1 MIACKTLLILSTMI
15 LFVGTAQGQEI
26 DWINPAGG
34 QFNDPANWNPA
45 AVPNAKNAIRFNL
58 PDAYDV
64 TGSFFYVAGTRV
76 TQSDVRILF
85 VEDDGG
91 FFGGLGALSILGP
104 TTDFPGSLTLGGD
117 SNTEASSISI
127 GSANLAARLIFDS
140 ESRLFNSGQL
150 MLRDAGSLEFR
161 LGATDSIFSQLTV
174 ASSSNKLDGAIT
186 VDADPGITAPI
197 LGTRRTLIRIDS
209 STAISPSDFPFV
221 VIRSRPGR
229 TFELFISTSKS
240 STFLESTTAVSDSF
254 TSISLSESDELGDI
268 PTRLLTADLTGNGR
282 DDLVVLVNS
291 GVIRV
296 YESLPSGVFGAPTEY
311 AVCSQPID
319 ASTGDF
325 DQDGNL
331 DLAVGCRGDDTVLL
345 LLNPSAD
352 PSMLVSGPSVVVDG
366 EIRSLA
372 STSFST
378 TTSLA
383 SADGTAVTVRSS
395 NGRGRTKGYVLGG
408 LNLLEVADVEVGDEP
423 GPSDPVDEENKK
435 DPEEPIGVGG
445 LATALAGGSPMPI
458 LTVLKPSSTESGFE
472 TLANIPLTGIAVDLA
487 SSDLD
492 GDGITETLVV
502 TANGHLDLIRT
513 SIPSIG
519 VRSIHL
525 EGTATSIAIG
535 EIDDDGGAE
544 IVIGLADPPRVEIYR
559 RIANFSTPSLTGE
572 VPRITLERY
581 AVQFLG
587 EAPTDVTVTGVEGTT
602 EESEVIIGLPGGGSA
617 PSVNVTE
624 VESLPI
630 PECTYADFN
639 GDGAVTG
646 FDLAYILGY
655 WGPCEGS
662 DLCRT
667 FDLNDDGFV
676 NSADL
681 GLLISSWGP
690 CLP

>member
-1 MIACKTLLILSTMI
+1 M
-15 LFVGTAQGQEI
+15 
-26 DWINPAGG
+26 
-34 QFNDPANWNPA
+34 
-45 AVPNAKNAIRFNL
+45 
-58 PDAYDV
+58 
-64 TGSFFYVAGTRV
+64 
-76 TQSDVRILF
+76 
-85 VEDDGG
+85 
-91 FFGGLGALSILGP
+91 
-104 TTDFPGSLTLGGD
+104 
-117 SNTEASSISI
+117 
-127 GSANLAARLIFDS
+127 
-140 ESRLFNSGQL
+140 
-150 MLRDAGSLEFR
+150 
-161 LGATDSIFSQLTV
+161 
-174 ASSSNKLDGAIT
+174 
-186 VDADPGITAPI
+186 
-197 LGTRRTLIRIDS
+197 
-209 STAISPSDFPFV
+209 
-221 VIRSRPGR
+221 VIRPRPGR
-229 TFELFISTSKS
+229 TFELSVSGSQS
-240 STFLESTTAVSDSF
+240 STLLESTTAVSDSF
-254 TSISLSESDELGDI
+254 AAISLAESDELGDV
-268 PTRLLTADLTGNGR
+268 PTRLVTADLNGNGR

-296 YESLPSGVFGAPTEY
+296 YESLPSGIFGAPTEY
-311 AVCSQPID
+311 AVCAEPID

-331 DLAVGCRGDDTVLL
+331 DLAVGCSGDDTVLL
-345 LLNPSAD
+345 LLNPSGD

-378 TTSLA
+378 TTSLV
-383 SADGTAVTVRSS
+383 SSDGTAVTVRSS

-423 GPSDPVDEENKK
+423 GPSDPVEEENKK

-445 LATALAGGSPMPI
+445 LATAFAGDGPMPI

-472 TLANIPLTGIAVDLA
+472 TLANIPLTGMAVDFA

-492 GDGITETLVV
+492 GDGITETFVV
-502 TANGHLDLIRT
+502 TANGHLDLIR
-513 SIPSIG
+513 PSLPNIG

-535 EIDDDGGAE
+535 DIDDGGGAG

-559 RIANFSTPSLTGE
+559 RIANFSSPTATGE
-572 VPRITLERY
+572 IPRITLERY
-581 AVQFLG
+581 AVQFLE
-587 EAPTDVTVTGVEGTT
+587 EAPTDVNVTAVEGTT

-624 VESLPI
+624 VESLPV
-630 PECTYADFN
+630 PECTYSDFN

-655 WGPCEGS
+655 WGPC
-662 DLCRT
+662 DATDICHN

-676 NSADL
+676 DSADL
-681 GLLISSWGP
+681 GLLISYWGP